1 MTDLHPKG
9 INMAC
14 TLGKHLQVAF
24 IFQGDSSDSSM
35 FDMDGNSR
43 RLHSETGIFN
53 ATFVGLLFGI
63 SRNHNLYTP
72 TRWAPTT
79 VVKSKVT
86 TPRRGW
92 VTTTVTHLKGHV

>member
-43 RLHSETGIFN
+43 RLNSETGKFN
-53 ATFVGLLFGI
+53 GTLCRVAVRDFRRIIISIHPQGGPLLQ
-63 SRNHNLYTP
+63 
-72 TRWAPTT
+72 
-79 VVKSKVT
+79 
-86 TPRRGW
+86 
-92 VTTTVTHLKGHV
+92 